1 MSPMPLENPHGA
13 ASEPPGG
20 VSGAP
25 GVPDVQG
32 SARARS
38 LVGCFALVACVWAA
52 SAAAQQT
59 SSGQIYIPGPGEHGG
74 STPATSAGNGAPSGM
89 IIIPGPGERAAQGAA
104 LPREMVGQAAQR
116 VVPVIVTRTASPAQ
130 PLVVVT
136 RTQSG
141 PAGVAGDTAASIDPL
156 SARGEPPRLAANA
169 GRLIAASAN
178 AAKQPTPAAP
188 SPALSS
194 FAPPTRALA
203 AAAPAGKPTSA
214 PAPSPAVP
222 AGQQDGESIHSAAL
236 AFLQQQSVGL
246 PGKIT
251 VTVAP
256 AFARGLA
263 ACTTLVPF
271 MPPGARVWGSTTVGV
286 RCAGGRPWTIYLQAR
301 VSLEATYYLAAHSIS
316 PGVLLTPADL
326 TTREGDLSSLPRT
339 IVTDASQ
346 AVGAVALAP
355 ITAGTPLRQD
365 MLRGATSVIIGQTVR
380 IVASGPGFTISSEGS
395 VMNNASP
402 GQQVRVKTPGG
413 QIISGIVKD
422 GSTVQI
428 QM

>member
-1 MSPMPLENPHGA
+1 MSPMPLQNPRWA
-13 ASEPPGG
+13 ASAPRRRMLGG
-20 VSGAP
+20 P
-25 GVPDVQG
+25 GVP
-32 SARARS
+32 SAARARG
-38 LVGCFALVACVWAA
+38 LTAWCALVACVWAT

-74 STPATSAGNGAPSGM
+74 SAPGTGTDVANGM
-89 IIIPGPGERAAQGAA
+89 IIIPGPGERTAQGAAQTAAGAA
-104 LPREMVGQAAQR
+104 LPRETVGQAAQR
-116 VVPVIVTRTASPAQ
+116 VVPVIVTNTASPAQ
-130 PLVVVT
+130 PVVVA
-136 RTQSG
+136 R
-141 PAGVAGDTAASIDPL
+141 PAGVVGDTAVSIDPL
-156 SARGEPPRLAANA
+156 SARGEPPRLGANA
-169 GRLIAASAN
+169 GMQIAASAH
-178 AAKQPTPAAP
+178 AAK
-188 SPALSS
+188 
-194 FAPPTRALA
+194 PP
-203 AAAPAGKPTSA
+203 APAA
-214 PAPSPAVP
+214 PAPSPSAP
-222 AGQQDGESIHSAAL
+222 PAQTLGAAAPASKPAPAPAPSPSPAALAGQQDGESIRRAGL

-286 RCAGGRPWTIYLQAR
+286 RCAGARPWTIYLQAR
-301 VSLEATYYLAAHSIS
+301 VSLEATYYLAAHPIA

-326 TTREGDLSSLPRT
+326 TTREGDLSNLPRT

-355 ITAGTPLRQD
+355 ISAGTPLRQD
-365 MLRGATSVIIGQTVR
+365 MLRSATSVTIGQTVR
-380 IVASGPGFTISSEGS
+380 VVASGPGFTISSEGS

-402 GQQVRVKTPGG
+402 GQQVRVKTAGG